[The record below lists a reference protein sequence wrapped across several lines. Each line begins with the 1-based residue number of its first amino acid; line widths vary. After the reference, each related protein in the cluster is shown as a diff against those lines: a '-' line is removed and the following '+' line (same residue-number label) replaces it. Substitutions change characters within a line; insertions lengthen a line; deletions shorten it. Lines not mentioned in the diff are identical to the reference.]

1 MGTGKWSK
9 TYFPDDY
16 KLYQDNNL
24 LVGEIKQL
32 EKGDIAYNLLNN
44 SLEPVR
50 ISSLGEYDNENFDV
64 YTFTRLEKNNAFF
77 ADNILVG
84 VYGKN

>member
-9 TYFPDDY
+9 AYCPDDY
-16 KLYQDNNL
+16 KLYQDNNI
-24 LVGEIKQL
+24 LVGEIRQL

-44 SLEPVR
+44 ILEPVR
-50 ISSLGEYDNENFDV
+50 VSSLGEYDNENFDV

>member
-1 MGTGKWSK
+1 L
-9 TYFPDDY
+9 Y
-16 KLYQDNNL
+16 KGHNE
-24 LVGEIKQL
+24 LVGEVKQL
-32 EKGDIAYNLLNN
+32 EKGDKAYNLLNG

-50 ISSLGEYDNENFDV
+50 IASLGEYNPSRVDV
-64 YTFTRLEKNNAFF
+64 YTFTKLEKNIGYF